1 MLQLI
6 CFLLLN
12 IAYTQ
17 WVLKIQGF
25 FTVLIYFIVQ
35 VILIWQ
41 TIIIPNEMLQ
51 HLAL

>member
-17 WVLKIQGF
+17 WVLKLQGL
-25 FTVLIYFIVQ
+25 FTVLIYFIFQIV
-35 VILIWQ
+35 LIWHV
-41 TIIIPNEMLQ
+41 IVIPNEMLQ